1 MHELSIAQYLFDF
14 CKTMEQEY
22 KPKEIININLSINP
36 LSCLN
41 KDILEFLLKN
51 IAESEKDI
59 ILKNVHIHIEKN
71 NSPDS
76 REITVQDIE
85 INE

>member
-14 CKTMEQEY
+14 CKTIEQQY
-22 KPKEIININLSINP
+22 KPKEITKINLSVNP

-41 KDILEFLLKN
+41 EDILGFLLKN
-51 IAESEKDI
+51 IAESEKNI
-59 ILKNVHIHIEKN
+59 ALQNVKIHIEKN

-76 REITVQDIE
+76 REITVKDIE
-85 INE
+85 IEE

>member
-14 CKTMEQEY
+14 CKTMEEQY
-22 KPKEIININLSINP
+22 KPKEIIKIDLSVNP

-41 KDILEFLLKN
+41 EEILEFLLKN
-51 IAESEKDI
+51 IAESEKNPV
-59 ILKNVHIHIEKN
+59 LKNVHIHIEKN

-76 REITVQDIE
+76 REVTIKDIE
-85 INE
+85 IEE